1 MKYCRFSVQCQFMMM
16 FLRNKVVDLF
26 IFQMHFKLCKKY
38 IHTAHWRHWVIE
50 TYWEWALRSS
60 LSFPTCFPGG
70 SNGNE
75 SACDAG
81 DQVQPLCWEDL
92 LEKELA
98 THSSTLVWR
107 IPWAEKPG
115 RLRFMGLQ
123 WVGHD
128 WATSCDFSSSIPF
141 PFLGVANSNSDP
153 CWRYTY
159 SK

>member
-81 DQVQPLCWEDL
+81 DPGSTPVLGRSPGEGIGNPLQHSCVENSLGRKAWQVTVHGIAMSWTWLSNQLWLFFLNTISVPG
-92 LEKELA
+92 
-98 THSSTLVWR
+98 SS
-107 IPWAEKPG
+107 
-115 RLRFMGLQ
+115 
-123 WVGHD
+123 
-128 WATSCDFSSSIPF
+128 
-141 PFLGVANSNSDP
+141 
-153 CWRYTY
+153 
-159 SK
+159 

>member
-50 TYWEWALRSS
+50 TYWEWALRIS
-60 LSFPTCFPGG
+60 LSFPTRFPGG

-81 DQVQPLCWEDL
+81 DPGLTPVLGRSPGEGIGNPLQ
-92 LEKELA
+92 
-98 THSSTLVWR
+98 HSWV
-107 IPWAEKPG
+107 EKPG
-115 RLRFMGLQ
+115 RLQFMGLQ

-128 WATSCDFSSSIPF
+128 WATNYDFSSSIPF
-141 PFLGVANSNSDP
+141 PFLGVANSYSDP